1 MHGAV
6 PRSLELVKGPGGEQ
20 REGKNGVQAHR
31 AGVGT
36 CRRTDRQRH
45 VATRRECRW
54 GHRSGGPGAVSRK
67 DSPLLTQ
74 DWGGGVLPD
83 ATSRVCPAVTST
95 VDEGWYVVAHSSQAE
110 SREGGDKE
118 RGNDYKGGDRAGA
131 WV

>member
-74 DWGGGVLPD
+74 DWGGGGCFQMP
-83 ATSRVCPAVTST
+83 PAGCAQLSPPLWT
-95 VDEGWYVVAHSSQAE
+95 
-110 SREGGDKE
+110 
-118 RGNDYKGGDRAGA
+118 KGGM
-131 WV
+131 W